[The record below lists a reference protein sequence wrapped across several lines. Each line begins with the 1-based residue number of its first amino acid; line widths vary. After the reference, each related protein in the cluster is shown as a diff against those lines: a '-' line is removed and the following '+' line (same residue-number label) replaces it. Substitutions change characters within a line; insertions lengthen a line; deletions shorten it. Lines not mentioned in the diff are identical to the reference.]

1 MKKKLIM
8 IFTVLMIFALAG
20 VCLAA
25 EKSEAD
31 LAIEKILA
39 DIQEKET
46 GTSAAAS
53 TETKAPETKAA
64 ETTATVEITSTDEK
78 AAETVAETAPVL
90 EGRPKNAQK
99 MTPGALETDAS
110 LLVDVEWLTKNIGNV
125 ILVDTRNESAYASAH
140 LQGAVN
146 ASWTYFANVNV
157 PTGTMKYGTLWQEAT
172 MAKRIGALGIN
183 GSKMVIIYD
192 DGAGWG
198 QAGYTAAIMRMSGIK
213 NAKILNGGITAWRK
227 AGGKV
232 STTKHANKAVAFN
245 IKAYDPTFVVDT
257 KWVDDNIGKPNFKVI
272 DVRTPQEYDGKIR
285 PFGEKR
291 AGHLPTA
298 INITMGE
305 FSTSEFKWKSAAEI
319 KETLMKAGVMPEDEV
334 VLYDTAGVRAANV
347 LMMLRYAGY
356 ANTRFYD
363 ESFQAWAGDSKY
375 EVVK

>member
-1 MKKKLIM
+1 MKRKLIM
-8 IFTVLMIFALAG
+8 IFTILMIFALAG
-20 VCLAA
+20 VSLAA
-25 EKSEAD
+25 DKSESD

-39 DIQEKET
+39 DIQGKEA
-46 GTSAAAS
+46 GDSAPAS
-53 TETKAPETKAA
+53 TETKAAD
-64 ETTATVEITSTDEK
+64 TATVAVTSTDEK
-78 AAETVAETAPVL
+78 AAETAAAVTPAL

-125 ILVDTRNESAYASAH
+125 ILVDVRNESAYASAH

-157 PTGTMKYGTLWQEAT
+157 PTGTLKYGTLWPEAT

-232 STTKHANKAVAFN
+232 STTKHANKAVAFT

-257 KWVDDNIGKPNFKVI
+257 KWVDNNIGKPNFKII

-298 INITMGE
+298 VNITMGE

-319 KETLMKAGVMPEDEV
+319 KETLMKAGIMPEDEV

-363 ESFQAWAGDSKY
+363 EGFQAWAGDSNY